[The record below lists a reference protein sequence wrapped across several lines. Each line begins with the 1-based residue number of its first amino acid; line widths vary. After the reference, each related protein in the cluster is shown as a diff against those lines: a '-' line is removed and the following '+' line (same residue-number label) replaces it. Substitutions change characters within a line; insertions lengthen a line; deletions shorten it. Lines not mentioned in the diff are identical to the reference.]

1 MDTFTKVFDQ
11 ASETLKSYVSKLS
24 DFQHK
29 PEHYLEK

>member
-1 MDTFTKVFDQ
+1 MDNFGKVFDQ

-29 PEHYLEK
+29 PEQYMER